1 MSEDSTVGPRS
12 GVDGNPALP
21 QYPDVALWRT
31 ATRED
36 IDDIHGVFAAADA
49 VDHPSWITPREEV
62 ADTFDLPHIDH
73 ARDTLI
79 GFSEDG
85 RAIAAGSSF
94 LHPSRSE
101 KLSVHLAGS
110 VHPAWRRRGI
120 GRELFTWQNARA
132 ERQVAEAAEAAA
144 GAETL
149 PVELK
154 TYAEA
159 VNVGHQALAAAF
171 GFTAERWFATM
182 VRQRSEIPDVAQPD
196 GVEVVAYSSDREDDA
211 REARNDAF
219 RDHWGSLPSTPEG
232 WRKFVGSEFF
242 RADLSRLVLDG
253 GRRIIAFCLVT
264 VNHDDWEARGRSN
277 AYIDLI
283 GVIRDRRRQGLAP
296 LVIAHA
302 LQAIADADIDEAILD
317 VDTASSTGANTLYE
331 GLGFVAEERSV
342 ALVRRP

>member
-1 MSEDSTVGPRS
+1 MSEDSTVGTRS
-12 GVDGNPALP
+12 GDRGDPALP
-21 QYPDVALWRT
+21 QHPDVALWRT
-31 ATRED
+31 ATRAD
-36 IDDIHGVFAAADA
+36 VDAIHGIFAAADA
-49 VDHPSWITPREEV
+49 VDHPSWVTPREEI

-79 GFSEDG
+79 GFAEDG

-94 LHPSRSE
+94 LHPSRNE

-110 VHPAWRRRGI
+110 VHPDWRRRGI
-120 GRELFTWQNARA
+120 GRELFDWQNTRA
-132 ERQVAEAAEAAA
+132 EQQVADAAA
-144 GAETL
+144 SLAEPL

-159 VNVGHQALAAAF
+159 VNAGHQALAAAF
-171 GFTAERWFATM
+171 GFAPERWFATM
-182 VRQRSEIPDVAQPD
+182 VRQRSEVPDVTQPD

-219 RDHWGSLPSTPEG
+219 RDHWGSLPSTREG
-232 WRKFVGSEFF
+232 WAKFVGSEFF
-242 RADLSRLVLDG
+242 RADLSRVVLDG
-253 GRRIIAFCLVT
+253 DRRIIAFCLVT

-283 GVIRDRRRQGLAP
+283 GVVRDRRRQGLAP
-296 LVIAHA
+296 LVISRA
-302 LQAIADADIDEAILD
+302 LHAIADADIDEAILD
-317 VDTASSTGANTLYE
+317 VDTESPTGANTLYS

-342 ALVRRP
+342 ALVRHL

>member
-21 QYPDVALWRT
+21 QHPDVALWRT

-36 IDDIHGVFAAADA
+36 IDALHGVFAAADA
-49 VDHPSWITPREEV
+49 VDHPSWVTPREEV

-79 GFSEDG
+79 GFAEDG
-85 RAIAAGSSF
+85 GAIAAGSSF
-94 LHPSRSE
+94 LHPSRDE

-120 GRELFTWQNARA
+120 GRELFDWQNRRA
-132 ERQVAEAAEAAA
+132 EQQVAEAAPTAAS
-144 GAETL
+144 L

-171 GFTAERWFATM
+171 AFAPERWFATM

-219 RDHWGSLPSTPEG
+219 RDHWGSLPSTTEG
-232 WRKFVGSEFF
+232 WAKFVGSEFF
-242 RADLSRLVLDG
+242 RGDLSRLVVDG
-253 GRRIIAFCLVT
+253 EGRILAFCLVT

-283 GVIRDRRRQGLAP
+283 GVVRDRRRQGLAP